1 MCTEKNC
8 EDIPVLKE
16 KLYFLI
22 SFLAYETMD
31 VQAAKK
37 YVKAPKVGGGT
48 APLVRQQQPLGNP
61 SKRARTGDRAADPPP
76 GIAQLS
82 TSGVYLL
89 IEIGYNIYKKKN
101 W

>member
-1 MCTEKNC
+1 
-8 EDIPVLKE
+8 
-16 KLYFLI
+16 
-22 SFLAYETMD
+22 MD

-48 APLVRQQQPLGNP
+48 APLVRQQQPPGNP

-82 TSGVYLL
+82 TSGVCLQ
-89 IEIGYNIYKKKN
+89 IGYNIYIIYSKN
-101 W
+101 